1 MGSDTE
7 TLASCTLPLT
17 ACPRCGAHLKVDR
30 DQVCCPTCVCQWEI
44 RDGIPRFYNPGYY
57 WGEVPR
63 EEASSLL
70 SEARTLGWRQAVQ
83 ERFQHDPA
91 VVYSIL
97 QWQSRA
103 SWLPLLGLNDNAI
116 ALDIGSGYG
125 SITQALA
132 NAAQEVY
139 SVEAIPE
146 RIEFTSI
153 RLKQEGLSNVRLIQ
167 ASATDLPLQD
177 NVFDLVVVN
186 GILEWVGEWD
196 LSVPP
201 QEVQLKFL
209 RKIHHM
215 LKPGGIL
222 LLGIENRIGYNNF
235 RGNLDH
241 SGLPYTSVLPRWLAT
256 LVLRRSRRT
265 HHRTQLNAK
274 REYRTYT
281 YSELGYRRILHKSGF
296 GDLTFYA
303 ADPGYNQPLSLIPV
317 QRNALAAHTLRR
329 ISEPTQ
335 GSRPRWPRLAKFY
348 LSRLGFLR
356 PFVPEFVILAR
367 KDGSDEIS
375 G

>member
-57 WGEVPR
+57 WGEVPQ

-125 SITQALA
+125 AITQALA

-167 ASATDLPLQD
+167 ASATDLPLQG

-235 RGNLDH
+235 RGIWTIPACPIPA
-241 SGLPYTSVLPRWLAT
+241 SCLAGWPPWCCGAAGEPIT
-256 LVLRRSRRT
+256 ARSSMRSANIGPTRIPNSAIAASCT
-265 HHRTQLNAK
+265 RAA
-274 REYRTYT
+274 
-281 YSELGYRRILHKSGF
+281 LG
-296 GDLTFYA
+296 T
-303 ADPGYNQPLSLIPV
+303 
-317 QRNALAAHTLRR
+317 
-329 ISEPTQ
+329 
-335 GSRPRWPRLAKFY
+335 
-348 LSRLGFLR
+348 
-356 PFVPEFVILAR
+356 
-367 KDGSDEIS
+367 
-375 G
+375 